1 MNDSINGLHWV
12 SVIAYCG
19 TNCLAVTQAN
29 HCSEFRIPNCPIT
42 DDHKATVIEL
52 RIYSRELMVMFTL
65 YRGGSKIFF
74 RRGALVS
81 CSTSTPINH
90 IVFFLQNTSCIRKPA
105 GHLGG
110 EGGGGLRTP
119 CTLPLDPPL
128 LYYSFNL
135 HRPEMYIPARLGLLF
150 TLTARFLLLIEAD
163 L

>member
-1 MNDSINGLHWV
+1 M
-12 SVIAYCG
+12 
-19 TNCLAVTQAN
+19 AVTQAN

-42 DDHKATVIEL
+42 DDHKAAFIEL

-90 IVFFLQNTSCIRKPA
+90 IVFFFLQNTSCIRKPA

-110 EGGGGLRTP
+110 GRGGAHP

-128 LYYSFNL
+128 LYYIFNL
-135 HRPEMYIPARLGLLF
+135 HRPEMYIPVGLGLLF